1 MMPTA
6 KRAFQTPTHMSSA
19 ITDEMFDENSL
30 TCVGAGASDQP
41 PAKKK
46 KSATGKP
53 RPPARPYKRV
63 DDATL
68 AARIAEMHKRSK
80 TLRAKLVI
88 LEDRLGAH
96 EHEATL
102 RLKEE

>member
-1 MMPTA
+1 
-6 KRAFQTPTHMSSA
+6 MSTL
-19 ITDEMFDENSL
+19 ITDAMFAEDTVDGVASGG
-30 TCVGAGASDQP
+30 VGPP

-46 KSATGKP
+46 KSASGKA

-63 DDATL
+63 EDSTL
-68 AARIAEMHKRSK
+68 SARIAEMHKRSK

-96 EHEATL
+96 QQEATL
-102 RLKEE
+102 RTKEE

>member
-1 MMPTA
+1 MPSA
-6 KRAFQTPTHMSSA
+6 KRPFQTPVHMSTV
-19 ITDEMFDENSL
+19 ITDAMFAEDTL
-30 TCVGAGASDQP
+30 GDCVAAAAVGEP

-46 KSATGKP
+46 KSSSGKA

-63 DDATL
+63 EDVTL
-68 AARIAEMHKRSK
+68 TARIAEMHKRSK

-96 EHEATL
+96 QEEANL
-102 RLKEE
+102 RMKEE

>member
-1 MMPTA
+1 MPPA
-6 KRAFQTPTHMSSA
+6 KRAFQTPVHMSTV
-19 ITDEMFDENSL
+19 ITDAMFAEDTVDSVASAV
-30 TCVGAGASDQP
+30 VGEP

-46 KSATGKP
+46 KSASGKP

-68 AARIAEMHKRSK
+68 TARIAEMHKRSK

-96 EHEATL
+96 QHEANL
-102 RLKEE
+102 RMQEA